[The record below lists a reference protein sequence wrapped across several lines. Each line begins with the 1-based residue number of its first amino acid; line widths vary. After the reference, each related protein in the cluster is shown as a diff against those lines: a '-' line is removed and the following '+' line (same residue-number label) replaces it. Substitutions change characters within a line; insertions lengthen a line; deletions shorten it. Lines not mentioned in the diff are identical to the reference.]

1 MATMITVQFP
11 TASANPQKIFQ
22 GNFTLATFSVIPSAG
37 AIYTLFTSIDA
48 NGELVADPV
57 YNNYTFPSQDII
69 TQPGSLY
76 ILVINAGVSGITV
89 QYKTF

>member
-48 NGELVADPV
+48 N
-57 YNNYTFPSQDII
+57 YTFPSQDII